1 MKNKLLVLIGL
12 FFCSYVNAEWNLIT
26 ITDAITDD
34 EKKTAIIKNDLGHT
48 FSIYRLGPGGTV
60 WVNFALSEDV
70 FDQIDPENPP
80 IYRIDKKKPYDLA
93 GLKNIQD
100 MSQKLGLGSQLYL
113 WKPKW
118 VNFQLWHGKED
129 EGIGEAIVN
138 IMEGEII
145 VFRYYLSGGGY
156 KDTTFE
162 LTGAA
167 EAISEAIGISA
178 QIDHAAQEMLI
189 KFNETV
195 RAEEVKCKKNNV
207 KQKSCSSRV
216 AKCRNHADKNV
227 EQFKSCLK

>member
-1 MKNKLLVLIGL
+1 MKKNIFILVSL
-12 FFCSYVNAEWNLIT
+12 FFYSYVSAEWKVFT

-48 FSIYRLGPGGTV
+48 FSIYRLALGGPV

-70 FDQIDPENPP
+70 FDQIDPEKPP
-80 IYRIDKKKPYDLA
+80 IYRIDKKEPYDLA
-93 GLKNIQD
+93 GLKHIQD
-100 MSQKLGLGSQLYL
+100 MSKGFGKQLYL

-145 VFRYYLSGGGY
+145 VFRYYLSAGGY
-156 KDTTFE
+156 KDTSFE
-162 LTGAA
+162 LKGAA
-167 EAISEAIGISA
+167 GAISEAIGISA

-195 RAEEVKCKKNNV
+195 RAEEVKCNKINAKL
-207 KQKSCSSRV
+207 KSCSSRV
-216 AKCRNHADKNV
+216 AKCRNHADKNI
-227 EQFKSCLK
+227 EQFKSCMK